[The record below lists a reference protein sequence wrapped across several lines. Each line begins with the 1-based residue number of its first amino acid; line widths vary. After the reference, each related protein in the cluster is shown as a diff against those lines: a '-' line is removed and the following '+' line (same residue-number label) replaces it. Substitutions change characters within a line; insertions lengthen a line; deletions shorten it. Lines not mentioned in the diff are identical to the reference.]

1 MRHCNDA
8 NDVGDVVWFDPSV
21 GGTGFILEVYS
32 KTDIQYEYWQQIAPG
47 SSLCSEKEL
56 AEMLL
61 RLQRNASA
69 E

>member
-21 GGTGFILEVYS
+21 GGNGFILEVYS
-32 KTDIQYEYWQQIAPG
+32 KKDIQFEYWQQIALG
-47 SSLCSEKEL
+47 SSLCEESELIEL
-56 AEMLL
+56 LL